1 MKYSSIPIV
10 AQVIALAL
18 GSWVAFG
25 LAFAALWQ
33 VAQFLPAIPGVV
45 N

>member
-1 MKYSSIPIV
+1 MKYSPIPIA
-10 AQVIALAL
+10 AQVTALAL

-33 VAQFLPAIPGVV
+33 VAKVLPAIPGA